1 MAKKKASG
9 PNKSEAIREYLKSHP
24 DAGPTEVAT
33 ELKKKGID
41 VALALVSN
49 VKAAMLGRK
58 KKKKKKK
65 GAKPGPKTGRVG
77 RPAGR
82 PAGPTDK
89 VSLSHLIEAQ
99 DFAAKVGGV
108 EQAQALLKA
117 LGKLS

>member
-1 MAKKKASG
+1 MAKKRANG
-9 PNKSEAIREYLKSHP
+9 PNKSAAIREYLKSKP

-49 VKAAMLGRK
+49 VKAAMLGK
-58 KKKKKKK
+58 KKKKKKR
-65 GAKPGPKTGRVG
+65 AKPGPKTGAKSGRPVG
-77 RPAGR
+77 RPAG
-82 PAGPTDK
+82 ATDK

-99 DFAAKVGGV
+99 EFAAKVGGV
-108 EQAQALLKA
+108 DQAQSLLKA

>member
-9 PNKSEAIREYLKSHP
+9 PNKSEAIREYVKAHP
-24 DAGPTEVAT
+24 DAGPTKVAA
-33 ELKKKGID
+33 ELKKNGID

-49 VKAAMLGRK
+49 VKGTMLGK

-65 GAKPGPKTGRVG
+65 KRVKPGPKTGRVG
-77 RPAGR
+77 RPAG
-82 PAGPTDK
+82 ASDK
-89 VSLSHLIEAQ
+89 VSLSALVEARE
-99 DFAAKVGGV
+99 FAAKVGGV

>member
-9 PNKSEAIREYLKSHP
+9 PNKSAAIREYLKTHP

-65 GAKPGPKTGRVG
+65 GAKPGPKPGAGRVG
-77 RPAGR
+77 RPAG
-82 PAGPTDK
+82 PSDK

-99 DFAAKVGGV
+99 EFAAKVGGV

>member
-9 PNKSEAIREYLKSHP
+9 PNKSAAIRDYLKTHP
-24 DAGPTEVAT
+24 EAGPTEVAT
-33 ELKKKGID
+33 ELKKKNID

-49 VKAAMLGRK
+49 VKASMLGRK

-65 GAKPGPKTGRVG
+65 SAKPGAKPGRVG
-77 RPAGR
+77 RPAG
-82 PAGPTDK
+82 ASDK

-99 DFAAKVGGV
+99 EFAAKVGGV